1 MSHRYIADDGTIFLH
16 NPDMSGDVE
25 VVIDHEGSPL
35 TVRLSIPGE
44 TLLEFM
50 TRRDHDGTMMRC
62 VHGYPGPRPCP
73 ECAKPPEEGTI
84 RRTVVDVDGDDFTGG
99 WYDRGYR
106 AGYKHSP
113 GTADYPAE
121 AVRVA
126 HARGVTDERR
136 RCARLVADKML
147 EPIGHLLTDAHVV
160 EIRNA
165 WLAYLE
171 NPDA

>member
-16 NPDMSGDVE
+16 NPDMSGKVE

-35 TVRLSIPGE
+35 TLRLGIPGE

-50 TRRDHDGTMMRC
+50 TRRDHDGAMMRC

-84 RRTVVDVDGDDFTGG
+84 RRTVVDGDGDDFTGG

-106 AGYKHSP
+106 KGYEHAATP
-113 GTADYPAE
+113 GCGVDLQVAKAKAAAAE
-121 AVRVA
+121 RK
-126 HARGVTDERR
+126 
-136 RCARLVADKML
+136 RCAKLVADKTMW
-147 EPIGHLLTDAHVV
+147 PIVHLLGPGAID
-160 EIRNA
+160 EFRQA
-165 WLAYLE
+165 WEAYLE
-171 NPDA
+171 NPDV